1 MIVVTGATG
10 NVGGE
15 VVAAL
20 SARGQEVRAVVRDPQ
35 RATVPTGVE
44 VVQGDLELPESL
56 APSLAGAG
64 GVFLLGG
71 WGDMTGLMRRIVDA
85 GVRHVVLLSSRC
97 VIGGRADNP
106 ITHMW
111 LDSEAAVRDSGIDWT
126 ILRPSSFHANALR
139 WLPQLRERDLVQAPW
154 PQVAVASIDPADIA
168 AVAAR
173 ALTEPGHERTELALS
188 GPEALTPGQQVAIL
202 ADVLERRLRY
212 EPLSDEAARRRMAT
226 DTPAPLLEAF
236 FRFYSDGE
244 FDDSKVLDTVERIT
258 GRPPRTFADWARA
271 HAPAFV
277 TRRQARDQGDD
288 GTALDDRR

>member
-20 SARGQEVRAVVRDPQ
+20 SARGQHVRAVVRDPQ
-35 RATVPTGVE
+35 RASVPTGVE
-44 VVQGDLELPESL
+44 VVRGDLELPESL
-56 APSLAGAG
+56 TPSLAGAD

-97 VIGGRADNP
+97 VIGGQADNP

-139 WLPQLRERDLVQAPW
+139 WLPQLREGDLVQAPW
-154 PQVAVASIDPADIA
+154 PQVAIASIDPADIA

-173 ALTEPGHERTELALS
+173 ALTEPGYERTELALS

-202 ADVLERRLRY
+202 ADVLGRRLHY
-212 EPLSDEAARRRMAT
+212 EPLSDEEARRRMAT
-226 DTPAPLLEAF
+226 DTPAPFIEAF

-244 FDDSKVLDTVERIT
+244 FDDSRVLDTVERIT
-258 GRPPRTFADWARA
+258 GRAPRAFTDWARV
-271 HAPAFV
+271 HAQAFRNHE
-277 TRRQARDQGDD
+277 TG
-288 GTALDDRR
+288 